1 MIEEDKVALSRLR
14 ADLVESLAA
23 PLSNEDRVRVQG
35 ELSVIN
41 ARIKALNT
49 TEAARLKA
57 LADRRRVAG
66 LAEAQ
71 SNAARAA
78 IKGPGSWPSSA
89 PGEPGYGDPINKQ
102 SVADRAG
109 TPGDDNEDDDPG
121 QTAAIDG
128 WIDAVLVRHDVDFTR
143 GRVDGALT
151 IDAPPKWD
159 AVLGALIDGIYA
171 AARGQELPPLPRE
184 APRPARASK
193 SKKR

>member
-1 MIEEDKVALSRLR
+1 MIEEDKAALARLR

-35 ELSVIN
+35 ELSVVN

-57 LADRRRVAG
+57 AADRRRAAG

-71 SNAARAA
+71 ANAARAGA
-78 IKGPGSWPSSA
+78 KSNGALP
-89 PGEPGYGDPINKQ
+89 E
-102 SVADRAG
+102 
-109 TPGDDNEDDDPG
+109 EDDDPG
-121 QTAAIDG
+121 QTAAIDD

-143 GRVDGALT
+143 SRAGTLAIAVDSNVGH
-151 IDAPPKWD
+151 
-159 AVLGALIDGIYA
+159 AVLWTLIDGIYA
-171 AARGQELPPLPRE
+171 AARGQELPPLPSE
-184 APRPARASK
+184 APKAPKPSK